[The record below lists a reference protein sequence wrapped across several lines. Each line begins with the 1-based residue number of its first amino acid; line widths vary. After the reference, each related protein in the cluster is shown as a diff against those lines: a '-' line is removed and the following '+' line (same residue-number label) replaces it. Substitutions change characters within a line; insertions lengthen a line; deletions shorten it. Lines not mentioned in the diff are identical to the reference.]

1 MVAPIRF
8 LSGRQQQQ
16 KIGIEGSTENQ
27 KVLEVIGQVGI
38 GTTIFEPS
46 EQLDVRGSVSVADTI
61 TASTIN
67 ATTVVVTGSG
77 STFSDLTV
85 TGIATFNSDIDAN
98 AGLDVDG
105 HTELDSLNVSGLST
119 FGQLATYNGG
129 INVVIGGIESNSIN
143 VSGLSTFTG
152 IATFADNVFIAG
164 VLQVGDTTF
173 GSDIETRN
181 LSVSGVST
189 FTGAIDAN
197 GDLDVDG
204 HTELDDL
211 NVSGVATFAQ
221 SIVASGG
228 VTGDLTGNADTATTL
243 ATARNFSITGDVVAG
258 SVTFDGSG
266 DVVLNTEIQSNSVE
280 LGTDT
285 TGDYVESISG
295 AANQI
300 TVTGGTGEGS
310 TPTIGLNGV
319 VSITTSVTVG
329 SLPPN
334 QVTISES
341 GINVASGII
350 TGTLDKD
357 LTLTT
362 SGTGL
367 SGIATY
373 NNSGVTTFTVTSNAT
388 DANTADT
395 IVARDGSGN
404 FSAGTITADLTGVAS
419 TATQLE
425 NARDFSIT
433 GDFVTASA
441 VSFDGSGNVS
451 LAATITADSIELGT
465 YTSGNYVQSVTGT
478 ANQITVLGGLGEG
491 AGATL
496 SIPSQ
501 FTAPQDATVT
511 RDLTVQRDLYV
522 DGNVTIG
529 GTSATI
535 FAQTLEVSDADL
547 ILGVRTDGSGN
558 DVANDTT
565 ANHGGIAIAST
576 EGTPL
581 VDLYVAGIETVPTTY
596 KKIMWFKAGTFAG
609 LGTDAW
615 LSNYAVGIGSTQFPT
630 GTRLAA
636 GNVQIT
642 EDDISVVRNINA
654 SGIITGTLDNTLTLA
669 TSGNG
674 ISGSATYDNSG
685 AVTFTVTS
693 DATDANTAETIVHRD
708 ASGNFSAGTIT
719 ASLSGNVTGNVTGNL
734 TGTATTATNLS
745 NAANITTGTISS
757 DRLTGSYD
765 INITGTATTATNLAD
780 GANITTGTISD
791 DRLPDIITSNINATS
806 GVSTISQVIVGS
818 AVTITSSGI
827 NASTGIVT
835 ALQFV
840 GTASTASFAATAFTL
855 NGTAEG
861 GLSVG
866 SAVTATN
873 IAGGDTGD
881 IPYQSAANTTTFVDA
896 SSAGSGQVLLW
907 NGAAPE
913 WGNVSSAAGAFGGV
927 TIKDEGSTVGTA
939 GSVAT
944 LNFVGS
950 NIEATATTGDSG
962 ISTITLSDTPTFTEL
977 TVTGITSV
985 SNFEVSGVST
995 FSSDVNVGSAITMQ
1009 ASTGIISATAFYGSG
1024 ENLTDLINQRIEGIR
1039 VFEESSAVGTGYTIA
1054 ALQFIGNNVTAAAV
1068 GLGTTVSV
1076 TFSDTPTFDS
1086 LEVTGISTLGNLEIS
1101 ASGILTAVSG
1111 IVTYYGDGQY
1121 LQNIITGVSIST
1133 NTTNQS
1139 QYLTYAVST
1148 GSTTGLGVTTTNLV
1162 YNPSTNRLGI
1172 GTASPQATLH
1182 VVDELLV
1189 STAGAA
1195 STQRITQRAYTTDNG
1210 TLSWEGSAGQL
1221 FSVTNNLTSGSI
1233 FSVNDVSGIPSIDV
1247 DADGTIQLAPYGSTE
1262 FVGIGTTNPTVK
1274 LHVIGD
1280 ARISGAVTATSFVGD
1295 GSGLTNLPS
1304 TGAATTITLADE
1316 SSDTTCFPIF
1326 ATDATGDQ
1334 TLKTDS
1340 SALTYNASTGALSAT
1355 SFVGSLTGTATTAT
1369 NITLADESSDTTCFP
1384 IFATDATGNQ
1394 APKTDSSALTYNAST
1409 GALSA
1414 TSFVGD
1420 LTGDVTGTATTA
1432 TTATN
1437 ATNITVADESS
1448 DTACNV
1454 VFTTAATGNL
1464 PPKTGTNLTFDS
1476 ADGILKATRYENITP
1491 ARAFFGGNIG
1501 VALTTSSGMNIS
1513 AGFVGLGYG
1522 SLQYITATGSGGGSN
1537 VCGAQV
1543 AVGYEC
1549 LRVYDFNTGGGGSQT
1564 SNPNVVMGYQSG
1576 DSYTITSN
1584 DTARN
1589 VIVGYRNVYEND
1601 FGGSRYNSVFGV
1613 ESAYKLSG
1621 GAVGNAI
1628 FGYQSGYNVTTGDYN
1643 TLLGY
1648 QAGYSVQT
1656 GQYNIGIGYSAG
1668 QANMTGSR
1676 NIVIGYNRDV
1686 PNAAGND
1693 QLVIGSNANDWI
1705 IGDSSYNVG
1714 IGTDAI
1720 NTSVKLTV
1728 GGAVTAT
1735 TYYGDGS
1742 NLSGIVAGVTLA
1754 ETSTDA
1760 PYYITF
1766 ADSTGLKTQLG
1777 VTTASLVYN
1786 PSTTRLGIGTT
1797 NPTTKLHVIGEV
1809 TATDYNSTSD
1819 ARLKTNV
1826 QVIDNPLD
1834 KISQINGVSF
1844 NWIESNKP
1852 SMGVIADEVEKV
1864 LPELVSDTDPKT
1876 VNYNGLIG
1884 LLIEC
1889 VKKQQEEIEE
1899 LKKKI

>member
-46 EQLDVRGSVSVADTI
+46 EHLDVRGSVSVADTI
-61 TASTIN
+61 TASRIN

-77 STFSDLTV
+77 NTFSDLTV
-85 TGIATFNSDIDAN
+85 TGIATFNGDIDAN

-105 HTELDSLNVSGLST
+105 HTELDNLNVSGVAT
-119 FGQLATYNGG
+119 FTQLATYNGG
-129 INVVIGGIESNSIN
+129 INVVTGGLESNSIS

-152 IATFADNVFIAG
+152 IATFGNNVFIAG

-228 VTGDLTGNADTATTL
+228 VTGDLTGNADTATIL

-266 DVVLNTEIQSNSVE
+266 DVILNTEIQSNSVE

-285 TGDYVESISG
+285 TGDYVESVSG

-329 SLPPN
+329 TIPN

-341 GINVASGII
+341 GINVTTGII

-388 DANTADT
+388 DANTAGT

-404 FSAGTITADLTGVAS
+404 FSAGTISADLTGVAS

-425 NARDFSIT
+425 TARDFSIT
-433 GDFVTASA
+433 GDFITSPIVT
-441 VSFDGSGNVS
+441 FDGSGNVS

-465 YTSGNYVQSVTGT
+465 YTSGNYVETVTGT
-478 ANQITVLGGLGEG
+478 ANQITVLGGSGEG
-491 AGATL
+491 VNPTL
-496 SIPSQ
+496 SIPNQ
-501 FTAPQDATVT
+501 FTAPQDVTVT
-511 RDLTVQRDLYV
+511 RDLQVNRNLNV
-522 DGNVTIG
+522 DGNITIG
-529 GTSATI
+529 GTTASLFTT
-535 FAQTLEVSDADL
+535 TLEVADADI
-547 ILGVRTDGSGN
+547 ILGIRTDGSGN

-581 VDLYVAGIETVPTTY
+581 VDLFVAGIETVPTTY
-596 KKIMWFKAGTFAG
+596 KKIMWFKAGTFSG

-615 LSNYAVGIGSTQFPT
+615 LSNYSVGIGSTQFPT

-642 EDDISVVRNINA
+642 ENDISVVRNINA

-719 ASLSGNVTGNVTGNL
+719 ASLSGNVTGDL
-734 TGTATTATNLS
+734 
-745 NAANITTGTISS
+745 
-757 DRLTGSYD
+757 
-765 INITGTATTATNLAD
+765 TGTATTATNLAD

-791 DRLPDIITSNINATS
+791 DRLPDIITSNINVTS

-855 NGTAEG
+855 NGTSEG

-866 SAVTATN
+866 TAVTATN

-913 WGNVSSAAGAFGGV
+913 WGNVSAAAGAFGGISV
-927 TIKDEGSTVGTA
+927 KDEGSTVGTA
-939 GSVAT
+939 GSIAT

-950 NIEATATTGDSG
+950 NIEATATTGASG
-962 ISTITLSDTPTFTEL
+962 ISTITLSDTPTFTDL

-995 FSSDVNVGSAITMQ
+995 FSGNVEVGTGVTIY
-1009 ASTGIISATAFYGSG
+1009 ASTGIISATAFYGNG

-1039 VFEESSAVGTGYTIA
+1039 VFEESSAVGTGYSIS
-1054 ALQFIGNNVTAAAV
+1054 ALQFIGNNVTAASV

-1121 LQNIITGVSIST
+1121 LENIITGVSIST

-1172 GTASPQATLH
+1172 GTASPQAALH

-1189 STAGAA
+1189 STIGAA
-1195 STQRITQRAYTTDNG
+1195 STQRISQKAYTTDNG
-1210 TLSWEGSAGQL
+1210 SLSWEGSAGQL
-1221 FSVTNNLTSGSI
+1221 FSITNNLTSGSI

-1247 DADGTIQLAPYGSTE
+1247 DADGTIQLAPYGGTE

-1280 ARISGAVTATSFVGD
+1280 ARISGAVTATSFTGD

-1334 TLKTDS
+1334 TL
-1340 SALTYNASTGALSAT
+1340 
-1355 SFVGSLTGTATTAT
+1355 
-1369 NITLADESSDTTCFP
+1369 
-1384 IFATDATGNQ
+1384 
-1394 APKTDSSALTYNAST
+1394 KTDSSALTYNAST

-1543 AVGYEC
+1543 AVGYQC
-1549 LRVYDFNTGGGGSQT
+1549 LRSYDFNTGGSGSRT

-1576 DSYTITSN
+1576 DSYTITN
-1584 DTARN
+1584 TDTARN

-1668 QANMTGSR
+1668 QVNMTGSR

-1720 NTSVKLTV
+1720 DTAVKLTV

-1742 NLSGIVAGVTLA
+1742 NLSGIVAGVTLT